1 MLKFEDY
8 KFFKFK
14 NHTQMKLSSFLILF
28 TIAICAEN
36 ETEEVVMTKEEFS
49 DFLDKKGLTEE
60 ELSQFEGLS
69 IVPERTKI
77 RSETKVISF

>member
-1 MLKFEDY
+1 
-8 KFFKFK
+8 
-14 NHTQMKLSSFLILF
+14 MKLSSFLILF

-60 ELSQFEGLS
+60 ELS
-69 IVPERTKI
+69 
-77 RSETKVISF
+77 